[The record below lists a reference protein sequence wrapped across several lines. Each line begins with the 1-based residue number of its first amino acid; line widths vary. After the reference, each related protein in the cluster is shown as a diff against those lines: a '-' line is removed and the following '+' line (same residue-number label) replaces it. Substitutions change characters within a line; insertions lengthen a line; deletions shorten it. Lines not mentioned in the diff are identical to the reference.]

1 MKRYWD
7 KVNDEWIYEDEQDTR
22 DVRREAAPR
31 SLRADHEPDRNNLV
45 LLISSLNDKS
55 HEE

>member
-22 DVRREAAPR
+22 DVRREEAPR
-31 SLRADHEPDRNNLV
+31 SLRGDHEPDRNNLV
-45 LLISSLNDKS
+45 LLISSLNHKAR
-55 HEE
+55 EE